1 MIETLG
7 FLAFLMAILFVA
19 TMAPKP
25 SSKDEKAPEP
35 TAEKA
40 PQPTAEKA
48 KTTAESKDA
57 DR

>member
-35 TAEKA
+35 TAD
-40 PQPTAEKA
+40 
-48 KTTAESKDA
+48 KTTTTTESKDA